1 MITSF
6 RRIASAMFVTLAT
19 VVALGQGAPPAGTP
33 PSPVPAAVAIARP
46 SEAEVDAVRRSFAD
60 FRGKADAATQAL
72 LQKYPNLLEVRPPGP
87 NSAVI
92 PFLAPQFQAK
102 HDANLAVAK
111 QGDAEL
117 LLVGD
122 SITDF
127 WRNEQGPFAGKA
139 VLEKY
144 FGKWKVAN
152 FGIAGDT
159 TQGVLYRLQHGEGQG
174 IKPRAIMMMIGT
186 NNTARNSA
194 AEIAEGIGAV
204 VAELRKDF
212 PEAKILLLGVFP
224 RGRPNDP
231 VRGTIAEINRIIG
244 RLEDNQKVFYMDIGR
259 VFLDGAGVIATD
271 IMSDGL
277 HPSAKGYELWARA
290 VVSPLTA
297 LMEGRMPLDASR
309 RGPIFP
315 NDPRV
320 QEKTYHFA
328 DTNEE
333 LPYALFVSSKV
344 KKNQK
349 APLVVMLHGLGV
361 NHMFM
366 PRDQA
371 LELAEQGGY
380 ILVAPMGF
388 NIRGWYGAPVQLRA
402 PPGAAPPTGQ
412 PGRAPAGGA
421 PPTNDPPN
429 LRELSEKDAMNVLAL
444 VRKEYSID
452 DQRIYLMGHS
462 MGGAGTLHLATKYPR
477 IWAAVAAMAPAA
489 FGMDPQTVAKAPKVP
504 FMLVHGGKD
513 TLVPADLSK
522 GYADALKA
530 RRMTYEF
537 VELPDADHGS
547 VIPQGVPKI
556 FAFFDQYS
564 KGGRKR

>member
-1 MITSF
+1 MVSRLRSF
-6 RRIASAMFVTLAT
+6 ASAVVFTLVSA
-19 VVALGQGAPPAGTP
+19 VAAGQGAPPPNTP
-33 PSPVPAAVAIARP
+33 PAPVPAAVAIARP
-46 SEAEVDAVRRSFAD
+46 AEAEIDAVRRSFAD
-60 FRGKADAATQAL
+60 YRGKADPATQAL
-72 LQKYPNLLEVRPPGP
+72 LQKYPNLLEVRPPVP
-87 NSAVI
+87 NTAVI
-92 PFLAPQFQAK
+92 PFLSPQFQAK
-102 HDANLAVAK
+102 HEANLAVAK

-117 LLVGD
+117 LFMGD

-139 VLEKY
+139 VFDQY

-159 TQGVLYRLQHGEGQG
+159 TQGVLYRLQHGEGRG
-174 IKPRAIMMMIGT
+174 FKPRAIMLMIGT

-204 VAELRKDF
+204 VLELQKDF

-231 VRGTIAEINRIIG
+231 LRGIIAEINRTIG
-244 RLEDNQKVFYMDIGR
+244 RLEDNRNVFFFDIGR
-259 VFLDGAGVIATD
+259 VFLDGAGVIGTD

-277 HPSAKGYELWARA
+277 HPTAKGYALWARA
-290 VVSPLTA
+290 VISPLTA
-297 LMEGRMPLDASR
+297 LMEGRAPLDVSR

-315 NDPRV
+315 SDPRV

-344 KKNQK
+344 KKDQK

-371 LELAEQGGY
+371 LQLAEEGGY
-380 ILVAPMGF
+380 ILVAPLGF

-402 PPGAAPPTGQ
+402 PPGATPPPAPGAARPPVPAGPPTD
-412 PGRAPAGGA
+412 
-421 PPTNDPPN
+421 DPPN

-444 VRKEYSID
+444 VRKEYRID

-489 FGMDPQTVAKAPKVP
+489 FGMDPQTVAKARKTP
-504 FMLVHGGKD
+504 FMLVHGDKD
-513 TLVPADLSK
+513 VLVPVDISK
-522 GYADALKA
+522 GFASALKT
-530 RRMTYEF
+530 RGMTYEF
-537 VELPDADHGS
+537 AELPEADHGS
-547 VIPQGVPKI
+547 VIQAGVPMV
-556 FAFFDQYS
+556 FRFFGEHR
-564 KGGRKR
+564 KGR

>member
-1 MITSF
+1 
-6 RRIASAMFVTLAT
+6 
-19 VVALGQGAPPAGTP
+19 
-33 PSPVPAAVAIARP
+33 
-46 SEAEVDAVRRSFAD
+46 
-60 FRGKADAATQAL
+60 
-72 LQKYPNLLEVRPPGP
+72 
-87 NSAVI
+87 
-92 PFLAPQFQAK
+92 
-102 HDANLAVAK
+102 VAK

-117 LLVGD
+117 LFVGD

-139 VLEKY
+139 VLDKY
-144 FGKWKVAN
+144 FGKWKLAN

-159 TQGVLYRLQHGEGQG
+159 TQGVLYRLQHGEGKG

-194 AEIAEGIGAV
+194 AEIAEGVGAV
-204 VAELRKDF
+204 VLELQKDF
-212 PEAKILLLGVFP
+212 PDAKILLLGVFP

-231 VRGTIAEINRIIG
+231 LRGTIAEINRIVS
-244 RLEDNQKVFYMDIGR
+244 RLEDNQKVFFLDIGR
-259 VFLDGAGVIATD
+259 VFLDSGNAIASD

-277 HPSAKGYELWARA
+277 HPSAKGYELWAKA
-290 VVSPLTA
+290 VISPITA
-297 LMEGRMPLDASR
+297 LMEGRAPLDASR

-315 NDPRV
+315 SDPRV

-349 APLVVMLHGLGV
+349 APLIVMLHGFGV
-361 NHMFM
+361 NHMYM
-366 PRDQA
+366 PRDKA
-371 LELAEQGGY
+371 LDLAEQGGY

-388 NIRGWYGAPVQLRA
+388 NIRGWYGAPVKLGA
-402 PPGAAPPTGQ
+402 PPGVTPPPGQ
-412 PGRAPAGGA
+412 PARPPQAG
-421 PPTNDPPN
+421 PPVNDPPN

-444 VRKEYSID
+444 VRKEYAID

-477 IWAAVAAMAPAA
+477 TWAAVAALAPAA
-489 FGMDPQTVAKAPKVP
+489 FGMDPATVAKAPRTP
-504 FMLVHGGKD
+504 FLLIHGDKD
-513 TLVPADLSK
+513 TLVPVSISK
-522 GYADALKA
+522 GYAEALKA

-537 VELPDADHGS
+537 DEMPDADHGS
-547 VIPQGVPKI
+547 VIQAGMPKV
-556 FAFFDQYS
+556 FAFFDQYA
-564 KGGRKR
+564 KGGKKR

>member
-1 MITSF
+1 MITSV
-6 RRIASAMFVTLAT
+6 RRVA
-19 VVALGQGAPPAGTP
+19 VALFFTLSAALASGQGAPPAGTP
-33 PSPVPAAVAIARP
+33 PAPVPAAVAIARP
-46 SEAEVDAVRRSFAD
+46 SDAEIEAMRRSFAD
-60 FRGKADAATQAL
+60 FRSKADAPTQAL
-72 LQKYPNLLEVRPPGP
+72 LQKYPNLLEVRPPVP

-92 PFLAPQFQAK
+92 PFLSPQFQAK
-102 HDANLAVAK
+102 HDANLAVARR
-111 QGDAEL
+111 GDAEL

-139 VLEKY
+139 VFDKY

-204 VAELRKDF
+204 VMELQRDF
-212 PEAKILLLGVFP
+212 PDARILLLGVFP
-224 RGRPNDP
+224 RARPNDP
-231 VRGTIAEINRIIG
+231 LRAQIAEINRIIG
-244 RLEDNQKVFYMDIGR
+244 RLEDNRKVFYFDIGR
-259 VFLDGAGVIATD
+259 VFLDGAGVIAND

-277 HPSAKGYELWARA
+277 HPSAKGYELWAQA
-290 VVSPLTA
+290 VISPLTA
-297 LMEGRMPLDASR
+297 MMDGKAPLDTSR

-315 NDPRV
+315 SDPRV

-344 KKNQK
+344 KKDQK
-349 APLVVMLHGLGV
+349 APLVVMLHGFGV
-361 NHMFM
+361 NHLFM

-371 LELAEQGGY
+371 LDLAEQGGY
-380 ILVAPMGF
+380 ILVAPLGF

-402 PPGAAPPTGQ
+402 PPGSAPPGATL
-412 PGRAPAGGA
+412 APSA
-421 PPTNDPPN
+421 DPAN

-444 VRKEYSID
+444 VRKEYRID
-452 DQRIYLMGHS
+452 DRRIYLMGHS

-477 IWAAVAAMAPAA
+477 TWAAVAALAPAA
-489 FGMDPQTVAKAPKVP
+489 FGMDTDLVKKAPKLP
-504 FMLVHGGKD
+504 FLLVHGDKD
-513 TLVPADLSK
+513 TLVPVSISK
-522 GYADALKA
+522 GYADSLKA
-530 RRMTYEF
+530 HRMTYEF
-537 VELPDADHGS
+537 AELPEADHGS
-547 VIPQGVPKI
+547 VIQAGVPKV
-556 FAFFDQYS
+556 FAFFEQH
-564 KGGRKR
+564 RKR